1 MEKTVKLVKYSESEE
16 RLNYVTHFAGA
27 VLCLI
32 GAVALIVKSVLTG
45 RAQTVAACLIY
56 GASMVTL
63 YLSSG
68 IYHAVKGE
76 ELKRLFRIMD
86 HNTIFILIAGTYTP
100 YTLIT
105 LNGTIGWLLFGA
117 EWFFAILGIVLNT
130 INLERFKV
138 FSLVCY
144 VAMGWAA
151 VLAIKPLFSSLSA
164 GTFAFLLAGGIA
176 YTVGIY
182 FFSKRKP
189 YYHAIWHIFV
199 LLGTLLQFISVI
211 NIF

>member
-16 RLNYVTHFAGA
+16 RLNYVTHFFGA
-27 VLCLI
+27 ALCAI
-32 GAVALIVKSVLTG
+32 GAVALLIKAVLSG
-45 RAQTVAACLIY
+45 SAQTVAACLIY
-56 GASMVTL
+56 GVSLVSL

-76 ELKRLFRIMD
+76 ELKRFFRIMD

-105 LNGTIGWLLFGA
+105 LNGTVGWVLFGA
-117 EWFFAILGIVLNT
+117 EWFFALLGIVLNS

-138 FSLVCY
+138 FSLICY

-151 VLAIKPLFSSLSA
+151 VFALKPLIGGLTA
-164 GTFAFLLAGGIA
+164 GSFAFLLAGGIA

-182 FFSKRKP
+182 FFGKKKP
-189 YYHAIWHIFV
+189 YYHAIWHFFV
-199 LLGTLLQFISVI
+199 LIGTLLQFVSVV